1 MLDLKKHINDL
12 LYNYDCVIVPGL
24 GGFVA
29 NKKNATLNEKTGIF
43 SPPRRE
49 IGFNK
54 SLSHNDGLLISH
66 MASAHGISFEECSTK
81 LAQHIRVLKEE
92 LKQGAIVAM
101 GAAGEL
107 KNDALG
113 NTLFI
118 PNITESFST
127 DSFGLSTFHFNT
139 LNEIKKQNETTRRWV
154 RHTLQSRSVRQVAA
168 SVTLI
173 VGMLFV
179 SPEFGNQTQQSTFTD
194 MFAKTEYHV
203 APAIEN
209 SEATAANVVAEMGE
223 ATENTLAEVQASETA
238 KVSIESQKA
247 YFIIG
252 ASFKDEHQAKTHLNK
267 LTRKG
272 MEGAEIIEANNRY
285 RVALQGF
292 SDKQIAIEALE
303 NYRKKNGL
311 NSAWLLKH

>member
-194 MFAKTEYHV
+194 FLPKTEYHAMPV
-203 APAIEN
+203 LDN
-209 SEATAANVVAEMGE
+209 SEALASEVSEVDDAAEETVAEIE
-223 ATENTLAEVQASETA
+223 TNATEALN
-238 KVSIESQKA
+238 IESQNI

-252 ASFKDEHQAKTHLNK
+252 ASFKEEHQAKAHLNK
-267 LTRKG
+267 MNRMG
-272 MEGAEIIEANNRY
+272 MQGAEIIEANNRY

>member
-1 MLDLKKHINDL
+1 MLNLEKHINDL
-12 LYNYDCVIVPGL
+12 LYSYDCVIVPGL

-29 NKKNATLNEKTGIF
+29 NNKNATLNEKTGIF

-66 MASAHGISFEECSTK
+66 MASAQGISFETCSAR
-81 LAQHIRVLKEE
+81 LAQHIHLLQEE
-92 LKQGAIVAM
+92 LKQGAIVGI

-118 PNITESFST
+118 PNIGEAFCT

-139 LNEIKKQNETTRRWV
+139 LSEVKEQNETTRRWV
-154 RHTLQSRSVRQVAA
+154 RRTIQSKSVRQIAA

-173 VGMLFV
+173 MGMLFL

-194 MFAKTEYHV
+194 MFSKTEYRV
-203 APAIEN
+203 APTKENNAFINNTDIANTDEDLLQDMHASESLTESLEIEN
-209 SEATAANVVAEMGE
+209 TF
-223 ATENTLAEVQASETA
+223 
-238 KVSIESQKA
+238 
-247 YFIIG
+247 FIIG
-252 ASFKDEHQAKTHLNK
+252 ASFKEEHQAKNYLDN
-267 LTRKG
+267 LTQKG
-272 MEGAEIIEANNRY
+272 IEGAEIITANNRY
-285 RVALQGF
+285 RISLEGF
-292 SDKQIAIEALE
+292 SNKEIALEALE
-303 NYRKKNGL
+303 NYRKKNGS
-311 NSAWLLKH
+311 NSVWLLKYEI

>member
-1 MLDLKKHINDL
+1 MLDLEKHINDL

-29 NKKNATLNEKTGIF
+29 NNKNATLNEKTGIF

-66 MASAHGISFEECSTK
+66 ISNAHGISFEECSTK
-81 LAQHIRVLKEE
+81 LAQHILALKEE
-92 LKQGAIVAM
+92 LKQGAIITI

-118 PNITESFST
+118 PNIRESFST
-127 DSFGLSTFHFNT
+127 ESFGLSTFHFNT
-139 LNEIKKQNETTRRWV
+139 LNEVKKQNETTRRWV
-154 RHTLQSRSVRQVAA
+154 RHTLQSRNVRQIAA

-179 SPEFGNQTQQSTFTD
+179 SPEFSNQTQQGTFTD
-194 MFAKTEYHV
+194 FFPKTANQV
-203 APAIEN
+203 APVIEN
-209 SEATAANVVAEMGE
+209 SEVLNTNMFSEVEDATK
-223 ATENTLAEVQASETA
+223 NTVTVVQASET
-238 KVSIESQKA
+238 VSIEKENT

-252 ASFKDEHQAKTHLNK
+252 ASFKEEHQAKTHLNK

-272 MEGAEIIEANNRY
+272 IEGAEIIEANNRY

-292 SDKQIAIEALE
+292 SDKATALEALE
-303 NYRKKNGL
+303 NHRKKNGSD
-311 NSAWLLKH
+311 SAWLLKY